1 MMTSL
6 KGRHALVTGGGSG
19 IGATIA
25 LALAGAGAGV
35 TITSRRRAP
44 LDALAAK
51 HAGIGAA
58 LADVTNEAAL
68 AAAFREAV
76 EAKGPLSIV
85 VANAGAAESA
95 PFART
100 GLDVFER
107 MIAVNLTGVF
117 LTLREGLKAM
127 AGSGWGR
134 LVVIASIAGLEG
146 HAYAAAYCAA
156 KHGAVGLVR
165 TLALETAGT
174 GITVNAVCPGY
185 TATPM
190 LERSVRTIA
199 EKTGRSDEEARRVLA
214 DLNAD
219 GRIVEPEEVAAV
231 VLRLCGPGSDG
242 TTGQAIAIPE
252 LARETADA
260 SAQK

>member
-1 MMTSL
+1 MSMANL
-6 KGRHALVTGGGSG
+6 QGRHALVTGGGSG
-19 IGATIA
+19 IGAAIAVA
-25 LALAGAGAGV
+25 LAEAGATM
-35 TITSRRRAP
+35 TITGRRNAP
-44 LDALAAK
+44 LEALAKK
-51 HAGIGAA
+51 HAGMNA
-58 LADVTNEAAL
+58 LVADVTDEASL
-68 AAAFREAV
+68 IAAFRQAV
-76 EAKGPLSIV
+76 EKSGPLSIV

-100 GLDVFER
+100 SLEAFER

-117 LTLREGLKAM
+117 LTLREGIKAM
-127 AGSGWGR
+127 AGSDWGR

-146 HAYAAAYCAA
+146 HAYAAAYSAA
-156 KHGAVGLVR
+156 KHGAVGLAR
-165 TLALETAGT
+165 TLAAETAGT

-190 LERSVRTIA
+190 LEQSVRTIID
-199 EKTGRSDEEARRVLA
+199 KTGRSDAEARRVLA

-219 GRIVEPEEVAAV
+219 GRIVEAEEVAAV

-252 LARETADA
+252 LAHG
-260 SAQK
+260 